1 MIKIWKGILIYW
13 NSLICVS
20 KFFILTFTRVFSSHF
35 LSIKLFRGSFFCSF
49 VKIPFKKHD
58 LIIPVEGFFVK
69 WIPKILKSES
79 DVLLCLSVFR
89 LNHNALKRLNRSGPI
104 LIWQLTNPRAGLWM
118 VKFEQKPPNLNWK
131 FRENFYNNAENMTT
145 L

>member
-1 MIKIWKGILIYW
+1 MIRIWKGILIYW

-58 LIIPVEGFFVK
+58 LIIPVEGCFVK

-79 DVLLCLSVFR
+79 DVYYFAYRFFVWTT
-89 LNHNALKRLNRSGPI
+89 LKRLSRSGPI